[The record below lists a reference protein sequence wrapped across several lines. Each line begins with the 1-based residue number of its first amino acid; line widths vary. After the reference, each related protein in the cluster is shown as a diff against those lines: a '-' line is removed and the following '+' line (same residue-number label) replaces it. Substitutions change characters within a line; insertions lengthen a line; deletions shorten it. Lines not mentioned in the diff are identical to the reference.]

1 MDIHS
6 AIGVG
11 YLALQP
17 AVQSAPPPVVSD
29 GRAPAD
35 ASAIAKDPTPEIPM
49 PVPASPSQTGLI
61 SKAALADSDSASK
74 LETSGVSGVQRT
86 LKPYGIN
93 MLPEKLDAPK
103 QEAPSEN

>member
-11 YLALQP
+11 QLALRP
-17 AVQSAPPPVVSD
+17 AVQSAPPPMVSD

-35 ASAIAKDPTPEIPM
+35 SSAIAKDPTPEIPL

-74 LETSGVSGVQRT
+74 LETSAVSAVQRT

-93 MLPEKLDAPK
+93 MLPQKLEATT
-103 QEAPSEN
+103 QEATSEN

>member
-6 AIGVG
+6 ATGV
-11 YLALQP
+11 APPAVQP
-17 AVQSAPPPVVSD
+17 ALQSAPPPVVSD
-29 GRAPAD
+29 GRASAD
-35 ASAIAKDPTPEIPM
+35 ASAIAKDPTPEIPL

-74 LETSGVSGVQRT
+74 LETSAVSGVQRT

-103 QEAPSEN
+103 QKASSEN